1 MDKLSGKDFNR
12 NASPKGG
19 RDYPWHTNLT
29 IYFIIVF
36 SRILCYIIFIYIRKR
51 KKRDKMKPVI
61 PKENV
66 KPLFDSK
73 FLRVF
78 DLQYEKDRHYF
89 DATRRPLDNIVATK
103 TVEDFKTMLPDAVTC
118 VVILKI
124 KGDEPKLLLTR
135 EYRYPTG
142 QFLLSPPAG
151 LLDSDDAQKS
161 NPVLSAAKREILEET
176 GIDLGSTDSLFVINP
191 LLFSSPGMTDE
202 SNALACAVIN
212 LEDTS
217 SLSQD
222 GAVGSEC
229 FDGFMLISADEAK
242 EILKTGT
249 DPEGIFY
256 SVYTWSALMY
266 FISDL
271 WR

>member
-1 MDKLSGKDFNR
+1 
-12 NASPKGG
+12 
-19 RDYPWHTNLT
+19 
-29 IYFIIVF
+29 
-36 SRILCYIIFIYIRKR
+36 
-51 KKRDKMKPVI
+51 MKPI
-61 PKENV
+61 IRKENV
-66 KPLFDSK
+66 KPLFESK

-78 DLQYEKDRHYF
+78 DLQYEEGRHYF
-89 DATRRPLDNIVATK
+89 DATRRPLENIVATK
-103 TVEDFKTMLPDAVTC
+103 SDEEFKAMLPDAVTC

-124 KGDEPKLLLTR
+124 KDEEPRLLLTK

-151 LLDSDDAQKS
+151 LLDPEDANETS
-161 NPVLSAAKREILEET
+161 PILATAKREILEET
-176 GIDLGSTDSLFVINP
+176 GIVVEDGDSLSIISP

-202 SNALACAVIN
+202 SNALVCAVIN
-212 LEDTS
+212 LPDTS

-229 FDGFMLISADEAK
+229 FDGFMLLTADEAK
-242 EILKTGT
+242 DILKNGC
-249 DPEGIFY
+249 DPDGIFY
-256 SVYTWSALMY
+256 SIYTWGALMY